1 MALQW
6 TYENISYFG
15 GDAST
20 ISAGGY
26 SAGAHSVFHQ
36 LAYDLGVPDNKAI
49 LKRALMLSNG
59 PGMQPKSLE
68 ETEFQWEEYLSILG
82 ISKASTP
89 AEQLKQLRAM
99 ETQTLIRATHKMKF
113 HQFRAVTDG
122 SFVRHGLLDELGQ
135 ESFAH
140 RMKNRGVELLV
151 GECSD
156 EHYVYGTWRPPK
168 PGYDNMLHR
177 LEADY
182 PRDACKVLAS
192 HYFPNRKL
200 PSKYENWQ
208 DAFGHIYADVQ
219 IHALGR
225 GMVDALVRHGAGD
238 LIHRYRIEWRA
249 KCVDKK
255 YPVAWG
261 VTHTADMAMWLWGNG
276 ECLTEEEKTITAK
289 AFHEPLGMF
298 LRGEKVD
305 WGTEHAMQIRTLRAD
320 GTVAIEEDT
329 RLEEGLV
336 LCKALG
342 RIVATGHSS
351 QSKL

>member
-15 GDAST
+15 GNASN
-20 ISAGGY
+20 ISVGGY

-36 LAYDLGVPDNKAI
+36 LAYDLGVPNKKAI
-49 LKRALMLSNG
+49 IKRAFMLSNG
-59 PGMQPKSLE
+59 PGMQPKTLE
-68 ETEFQWEEYLSILG
+68 ETELQLEELLHILDV
-82 ISKASTP
+82 SKALTP
-89 AEQLKQLRAM
+89 AEQLENLRGTDAK
-99 ETQTLIRATHKMKF
+99 TLIHATHKMKL

-122 SFVRHGLLDELGQ
+122 SFVRHGLMDELSQG
-135 ESFAH
+135 SFAR
-140 RMKNRGVELLV
+140 RMKHRGVELLI

-168 PGYDNMLHR
+168 PGLDNMLQR

-182 PRDACKVLAS
+182 PRNACKVLAAQ
-192 HYFPNRKL
+192 YFPNRKL
-200 PSKYENWQ
+200 PSKYKDWQ
-208 DAFGHIYADVQ
+208 AAFGHIYADVQ

-225 GMVDALVRHGAGD
+225 GMVSALVKHGAGH
-238 LIHRYRIEWRA
+238 LVHRYRIEWRA

-261 VTHTADMAMWLWGNG
+261 ATHSADMAMWFWGNG
-276 ECLTEEEKTITAK
+276 ESLTKEEKTVAAK
-289 AFHEPLGMF
+289 AFHKPLGMF
-298 LRGEKVD
+298 LQGGKMA
-305 WGTEHAMQIRTLRAD
+305 WGTEHAMQIRTLKAD
-320 GTVAIEEDT
+320 GSVAIEEDT

-336 LCKALG
+336 LWNALERVG
-342 RIVATGHSS
+342 STGHSN

>member
-6 TYENISYFG
+6 THENISYFG
-15 GDAST
+15 ADASN
-20 ISAGGY
+20 ISVGGY

-36 LAYDLGVPDNKAI
+36 LAYDLGVPDNKAVI
-49 LKRALMLSNG
+49 KRALMLSNG

-68 ETEFQWEEYLSILG
+68 ETELQLEELLAILG
-82 ISKASTP
+82 ISKALTP
-89 AEQLKQLRAM
+89 AEQLENLCNTEAR
-99 ETQTLIRATHKMKF
+99 TLIQATHKMVL

-122 SFVRHGLLDELGQ
+122 VFVRQGLMDELDQGT
-135 ESFAH
+135 FAR
-140 RMKNRGVELLV
+140 RMQHRGVQLII

-168 PGYDNMLHR
+168 PGFDNMLHR

-182 PRDACKVLAS
+182 PRDACKVLAAQ
-192 HYFPNRKL
+192 YFPNRKL
-200 PSKYENWQ
+200 PSKYRNWQ
-208 DAFGHIYADVQ
+208 AAFGHIYADVQ

-225 GMVDALVRHGAGD
+225 GMVSALIKHGAGD
-238 LIHRYRIEWRA
+238 LVHRYRIEWRA

-261 VTHTADMAMWLWGNG
+261 ATHSADMAMWFWGNG
-276 ECLTEEEKTITAK
+276 ESLTEEEKTLVTK

-298 LRGEKVD
+298 IRGEKMD

-320 GTVAIEEDT
+320 GTIAIEDDT
-329 RLEEGLV
+329 RLEEGLM
-336 LCKALG
+336 LWNALE
-342 RIVATGHSS
+342 RVRSAGHSH